1 MLLACYLAKILVHP
15 TPIASVQELWARA
28 AIGPLSGHAALG
40 FGLLFH
46 ATWIGVALATLGTQ
60 KAVGLPHRRVEPDL
74 LLDVAG
80 GSSGRA

>member
-1 MLLACYLAKILVHP
+1 
-15 TPIASVQELWARA
+15 VQELWARA

-46 ATWIGVALATLGTQ
+46 FTWIAIAVVTLGAQ
-60 KAVGLPHRRVEPDL
+60 KAVGLPHKRGEPDL